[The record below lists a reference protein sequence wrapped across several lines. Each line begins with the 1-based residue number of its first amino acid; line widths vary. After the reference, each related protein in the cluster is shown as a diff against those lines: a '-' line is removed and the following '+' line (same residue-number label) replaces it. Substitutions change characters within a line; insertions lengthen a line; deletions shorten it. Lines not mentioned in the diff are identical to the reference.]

1 MTIHYEVARLGFAAT
16 PEEGR
21 RKGAHMALPH
31 RRISDATAAR
41 ARTLFADAEEPF
53 EDPASPSPAARNLAR
68 AGFAQVA
75 ERAVWRPAPESLVE
89 PDPPLAL

>member
-1 MTIHYEVARLGFAAT
+1 MTIHYEVARLGSAAT
-16 PEEGR
+16 PEEDR

-31 RRISDATAAR
+31 RRIRDAT
-41 ARTLFADAEEPF
+41 
-53 EDPASPSPAARNLAR
+53 AARNLAR